1 MTQDS
6 NPEAAPDNHGD
17 EGEISLLDLAL
28 VFAENLRLLILIP
41 LAAGFVALGIGYL
54 ITPTFTA
61 TTRILPPVQQQSAAA
76 ALAAQFGAL
85 AGLAGGAAGIKSPV
99 DQYVAFVKSGP
110 VLDAMIERFKLKE
123 LWKVEYQVDVR
134 RTLDGIT
141 KVSAGLK
148 DGIISI
154 DVDDKD
160 PKRAADMANA
170 YVEEL
175 RNLMKTLAVT
185 EPAQRRL
192 FFDAQLKQAKENL
205 TKSEI
210 ALRGSGI
217 SEATLKTV
225 PQSAL
230 EALARIR
237 AQITAHEVK
246 LASMRTSM
254 TDSNPDFRVVL
265 QELGA
270 LRTELS
276 KAEQSNTT
284 KASGE
289 GAEYIAKFRD
299 FKYHETLFE
308 LMAKQFEIARLDE
321 AREGAVIQVL
331 EVAYPPER
339 KSRPRKAV
347 NAVFT
352 TLAMFF
358 AIIIFVLTRNA
369 FRNLAKEGE
378 SAEKL
383 SRLRQLLRLRRT

>member
-1 MTQDS
+1 MTEDS
-6 NPEAAPDNHGD
+6 NIEAAPHNRED
-17 EGEISLLDLAL
+17 ENEINLLDLVL
-28 VFAENLRLLILIP
+28 VLAENLRMLILVP
-41 LAAGFVALGIGYL
+41 LAAGLVALGIGYL

-61 TTRILPPVQQQSAAA
+61 TAHMLPPIQQQSVAT
-76 ALAAQFGAL
+76 ALAAQFGPLASLAL
-85 AGLAGGAAGIKSPV
+85 GAGGIKSPV
-99 DQYVAFVKSGP
+99 DQYVALIKSGP

-123 LWKVEYQVDVR
+123 RWKIEFTVDAR
-134 RTLDGIT
+134 RALAGIT
-141 KVSAGLK
+141 KVSPSLK

-154 DVDDKD
+154 DVDDEN
-160 PKRAADMANA
+160 PQRAADMANA
-170 YVEEL
+170 YIEEL

-192 FFDAQLKQAKENL
+192 FFDAQLKQTKDNL

-230 EALARIR
+230 EALARLR
-237 AQITAHEVK
+237 AQITVQEIK
-246 LASMRTSM
+246 LASMRTAM
-254 TDSNPDFRVVL
+254 TDSNPDFRVAL

-270 LRTELS
+270 MRAELA
-276 KAEQSNTT
+276 KAEQNSTT

-321 AREGAVIQVL
+321 AREGTTIQVL
-331 EVAYPPER
+331 ESARPPER
-339 KSRPRKAV
+339 KSRPKKALIAV
-347 NAVFT
+347 LTTMAVFFVMT
-352 TLAMFF
+352 
-358 AIIIFVLTRNA
+358 IFVLLRHTVRNMDTEA
-369 FRNLAKEGE
+369 AK
-378 SAEKL
+378 KL
-383 SRLRQLLRLRRT
+383 ERLHQLLRFRRA